1 MKHMIM
7 GKERSGD
14 EWRDLYNHNPSYTGT
29 WHLLAPFFKSISEKP
44 ILRKTLKKRC
54 QEVPGA
60 SDECIMIIE
69 GSLFKRMAFSGEK
82 PPEMRNVSLLQ
93 NMER

>member
-1 MKHMIM
+1 MIM

-14 EWRDLYNHNPSYTGT
+14 EWRDLYNHNTLFTVTRYLP
-29 WHLLAPFFKSISEKP
+29 LPNFKSISEKP

-60 SDECIMIIE
+60 SDKCIMIIE
-69 GSLFKRMAFSGEK
+69 GSLFKRIVFSGEK